1 LACFGH
7 SDVLPAGIRARREES
22 DRHLHI
28 CSLLLFSWYK
38 VDLSLKGG
46 LDALETDTGFM
57 PRTMGTID
65 RLKQQQRMAFVQR
78 RKKLTQTVGNIKLR
92 GQRKHYLTWSRRNDI
107 SLVASPVVAHLKAD
121 EAD

>member
-1 LACFGH
+1 
-7 SDVLPAGIRARREES
+7 
-22 DRHLHI
+22 
-28 CSLLLFSWYK
+28 
-38 VDLSLKGG
+38 
-46 LDALETDTGFM
+46 
-57 PRTMGTID
+57 MGTID